1 MNLLS
6 RLLFPPKCTVCS
18 ELFPYDVADEIA
30 LCEDCRKK
38 WDNETLETCGV
49 CAQRVGECLCVTD
62 EMSKARIASFSKL
75 TYYYPQKSASLQNH
89 LIYILKRSRNR
100 RALCFL
106 GTLLGDLVTERLKE
120 EQIDPRDV
128 ILTYVPRSYAARLEY
143 GTDQAKELAREISH
157 RTGLV
162 CLRLLR
168 RRWGRNRSQKKLGAA
183 MRYQNAKRTYTL
195 EKQAYEAVRGKTVF
209 LVDDMVTT
217 GISMAVCARMLRKAG
232 AREVRAVAVAS
243 DIVNRD
249 PFRH

>member
-6 RLLFPPKCTVCS
+6 RLLFPPKCAVCA

-49 CAQRVGECLCVTD
+49 CAQKVGECLCVTD

-106 GTLLGDLVTERLKE
+106 GTLLGDRVMERLNA

-143 GTDQAKELAREISH
+143 GTDQARELALEIAR
-157 RTGLV
+157 RTGLS
-162 CLRLLR
+162 CHGLLH
-168 RRWGRNRSQKKLGAA
+168 RRWRQNRSQKKLGAA
-183 MRYQNAKRTYTL
+183 MRYQNAKRSYTL
-195 EKQAYEAVRGKTVF
+195 EKHACEAVRGKTVF

-217 GISMAVCARMLRKAG
+217 GISMAVCARLLRRAG

-249 PFRH
+249 PSRH